1 MTDDNRH
8 PLKSLLITQFFGAFN
23 DNAWKLIVTFL
34 AIRALQSSFT
44 GTEVDF
50 QAASQFQT
58 TLAFCVL
65 TLPLM
70 LFSLPA
76 DDQGLLIVRGPNV
89 MKGYLGRDDLTQSV
103 FREGWYVTGDI
114 ALVNE
119 DGFLKITDRLSR
131 FSKIG
136 GEMVPHGRV
145 EEALHQAAEVE
156 QLVFSVTAVADDRKG
171 ESLAVIH
178 IHDEETIPEILKKL
192 GEMGLPNLFIPRK
205 DKFLK
210 VDELP
215 LLGSGK
221 INLKEA
227 KRIATEHFQ

>member
-1 MTDDNRH
+1 MDPD
-8 PLKSLLITQFFGAFN
+8 
-23 DNAWKLIVTFL
+23 TF
-34 AIRALQSSFT
+34 
-44 GTEVDF
+44 E
-50 QAASQFQT
+50 
-58 TLAFCVL
+58 
-65 TLPLM
+65 P
-70 LFSLPA
+70 LPA
-76 DDQGLLIVRGPNV
+76 DHQGMLIVRGPNV

-103 FREGWYVTGDI
+103 LREGWYVTGDI

-145 EEALHQAAEVE
+145 EEALHQAAELDH
-156 QLVFSVTAVADDRKG
+156 QVFSVTAVADDRKG
-171 ESLAVIH
+171 ESLVVIH
-178 IHDEETIPEILKKL
+178 VHDEETIPDILKKL
-192 GEMGLPNLFIPRK
+192 AEMGLPNLFIPRK

-215 LLGSGK
+215 LLGTGK